1 MQRYQRQKD
10 ISESDAKPK
19 AQKCNIPLKEK
30 RSPPHLLLLPLAAK
44 KDNNLKTKMHKI
56 CWYQEGWNWHAWQKT
71 LTHLWKGPGWGPYV
85 PGYWLSLVFAL
96 KQDIA
101 KLKQSAC
108 CRRYAKI
115 SLKEEEGAHCL
126 QIGAYLTFL
135 ISWLIVKERVTGA
148 VKSEE
153 KNMFFLVINMF

>member
-19 AQKCNIPLKEK
+19 AQKCNILLKEK
-30 RSPPHLLLLPLAAK
+30 RSPSPPANTASCRK
-44 KDNNLKTKMHKI
+44 KRQQLENANAQDWLITRRLKLTSLT
-56 CWYQEGWNWHAWQKT
+56 EDTGT
-71 LTHLWKGPGWGPYV
+71 LMERARLG
-85 PGYWLSLVFAL
+85 SLCSRVLVVLIFAL

-108 CRRYAKI
+108 CQRYLWK
-115 SLKEEEGAHCL
+115 KEGAHCL

-135 ISWLIVKERVTGA
+135 ISWLIVKERLTGA

>member
-19 AQKCNIPLKEK
+19 AQKCNILLKEK
-30 RSPPHLLLLPLAAK
+30 RSPPANTASCRK
-44 KDNNLKTKMHKI
+44 KRQQLENANAQDWLITRRLK
-56 CWYQEGWNWHAWQKT
+56 
-71 LTHLWKGPGWGPYV
+71 LT
-85 PGYWLSLVFAL
+85 SLTEDTGSLMERARLGSLCSRVLVVLIFAL
-96 KQDIA
+96 KQDLV

-108 CRRYAKI
+108 CQRYLWK
-115 SLKEEEGAHCL
+115 KEGAHCL

-135 ISWLIVKERVTGA
+135 ISWLIVKERLTGA

>member
-1 MQRYQRQKD
+1 MQHPSQRK
-10 ISESDAKPK
+10 E
-19 AQKCNIPLKEK
+19 IP
-30 RSPPHLLLLPLAAK
+30 SPPAITASCRKKRQQLENKNAQDLLISRR
-44 KDNNLKTKMHKI
+44 LK
-56 CWYQEGWNWHAWQKT
+56 
-71 LTHLWKGPGWGPYV
+71 LTCLTEDTDTPMERARLGSPCSRV
-85 PGYWLSLVFAL
+85 LVVLIFAL

>member
-1 MQRYQRQKD
+1 MQHPSQRK
-10 ISESDAKPK
+10 E
-19 AQKCNIPLKEK
+19 IP
-30 RSPPHLLLLPLAAK
+30 SPPANTASCRKKRQQLENKNAQDLLISRR
-44 KDNNLKTKMHKI
+44 LK
-56 CWYQEGWNWHAWQKT
+56 
-71 LTHLWKGPGWGPYV
+71 LTCLTEDTDTPMERA
-85 PGYWLSLVFAL
+85 SLGSPCSRVLVVLIFAL